1 MRGEIKHIGRA
12 ETSLPYFASL
22 VNGKFCRI
30 LTKDASV
37 IEQIILN
44 RGLFDQRIF
53 YTAFQEF
60 DNQSIEASLTSKTTL
75 VRVFALLD
83 RRLGKQRLA
92 ALEETMEQELNWVR
106 PFYRLRMEAE
116 GLRLKSQKEKEVC

>member
-12 ETSLPYFASL
+12 ETSRPYFASL